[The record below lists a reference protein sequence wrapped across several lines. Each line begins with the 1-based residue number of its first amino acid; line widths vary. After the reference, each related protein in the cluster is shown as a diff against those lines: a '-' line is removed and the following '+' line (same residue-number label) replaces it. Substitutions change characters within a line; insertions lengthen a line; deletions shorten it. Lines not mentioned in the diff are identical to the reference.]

1 MRHIFVVGCAVAIG
15 VLLVFYFVH
24 RTQSSVSTKQPPEES
39 TTIRF
44 IGDDSAGSSES
55 VSSVSVVGDTKRNV
69 IVQNEQR
76 IRDMSVPLP
85 TDEDMQCVLNEFG
98 VSFYHPKAWGAC
110 ACDVTKGAPRGLAV
124 ACHFSVSKYYFGTL
138 SQSFDDPNGG
148 RGITAAEH
156 LARLTPQQWNDPHS
170 QEIAPR
176 IVRQLIG
183 GQHVF
188 IWTDYDIGWETGDR
202 AFAFHAPIIHPDLS
216 SFGFIGPL
224 SNSVDTTQNDIR
236 NFLLVAYTWKLQ

>member
-44 IGDDSAGSSES
+44 MGDDSAGSSES

-85 TDEDMQCVLNEFG
+85 TNEDMQVP
-98 VSFYHPKAWGAC
+98 S
-110 ACDVTKGAPRGLAV
+110 
-124 ACHFSVSKYYFGTL
+124 
-138 SQSFDDPNGG
+138 
-148 RGITAAEH
+148 
-156 LARLTPQQWNDPHS
+156 
-170 QEIAPR
+170 
-176 IVRQLIG
+176 
-183 GQHVF
+183 
-188 IWTDYDIGWETGDR
+188 
-202 AFAFHAPIIHPDLS
+202 
-216 SFGFIGPL
+216 FIGKNNNQQTPEWSTVNKCNTFHR
-224 SNSVDTTQNDIR
+224 SNTR
-236 NFLLVAYTWKLQ
+236 NICKQLR